1 MQYTQNTW
9 KSRLGALGPGILMA
23 TAAIGGSH
31 LVASTQAGALFGWQ
45 LFWLI
50 VVVNVLKYPFFR
62 FGMEYTLA
70 TKNSL
75 VEGYKNQGPGYF
87 YSFIALNIIAAVVNT
102 AGVLLL
108 TASLL
113 HYALPISIPVTLLCW
128 VILAMCLIILLLG
141 HFKALDN
148 VAKAIMGL
156 LTIATITALVIAIN
170 NGPVAPVNYVGPSPY
185 ELAMLGFM
193 VALMGWMPAPIEISA
208 LSSLWL
214 KEKQAQ
220 QSVTKSQ
227 GLFDFNLGYWLT
239 AGLALVFFSLGALV
253 QYGQNSNIELGGVA
267 FAKQLIDMYA
277 STIGEW
283 ARPLVSAIAFLCMFG
298 TTLTVLDGY
307 ARTLNES
314 HKLLGFKQ
322 SKHSLNT
329 WLILQALAGMAV
341 ILFFKSALGPMLT
354 FAMTLAF
361 VTTPVFAWLNFSLV
375 RSEPA
380 IKHSLL
386 LRSLTWLGLVY
397 LVGFAVAFVVWKLMG
412 FYFRGSRFEVRG
424 SRYKSNNL
432 CINVD

>member
-128 VILAMCLIILLLG
+128 LILAVCLIILLLG

-227 GLFDFNLGYWLT
+227 GLFDFNVGYWLT

-253 QYGQNSNIELGGVA
+253 QYGQSSNIELGGVA

-277 STIGEW
+277 LTIGEW

-386 LRSLTWLGLVY
+386 LRGLTWLGLVY
-397 LVGFAVAFVVWKLMG
+397 LVGFAMAFVVWKLM
-412 FYFRGSRFEVRG
+412 
-424 SRYKSNNL
+424 
-432 CINVD
+432 

>member
-1 MQYTQNTW
+1 MQQTHTSW
-9 KSRLGALGPGILMA
+9 KSHLGALGPGILMA

-50 VVVNVLKYPFFR
+50 LAVNVLKYPFFR

-75 VEGYKNQGPGYF
+75 VEGYKNKGPVYF
-87 YSFIALNIIAAVVNT
+87 YSFIGLNILAAVVNT

-113 HYALPISIPVTLLCW
+113 HYALPVVIEVTLLCW
-128 VILAMCLIILLLG
+128 ILLGVCLAILLLG
-141 HFKALDN
+141 HFKALDS
-148 VAKAIMGL
+148 VAKGIMGL
-156 LTIATITALVIAIN
+156 LTLATVIALVIAFS
-170 NGPVAPVNYVGPSPY
+170 NGPMAPADYVGPSPY
-185 ELAMLGFM
+185 ELAMLSFM

-214 KEKQAQ
+214 KEKQTQ
-220 QSVTKSQ
+220 QTVTKNQ
-227 GLFDFNLGYWLT
+227 GLFDFNVGYWLT
-239 AGLALVFFSLGALV
+239 ACLALVFFSLGVLV
-253 QYGQNSNIELGGVA
+253 QYGQSSNIELGGVA

-277 STIGEW
+277 LTIGEW

-314 HKLLGFKQ
+314 HKLLGFGQ
-322 SKHSLNT
+322 SKHSLNI

-380 IKHSLL
+380 IKHSVL

-397 LVGFAVAFVVWKLMG
+397 LIGFAVAFVVWKLAA
-412 FYFRGSRFEVRG
+412 
-424 SRYKSNNL
+424 
-432 CINVD
+432 

>member
-1 MQYTQNTW
+1 MQQTHTSW
-9 KSRLGALGPGILMA
+9 KSHVGALGPGILMA

-50 VVVNVLKYPFFR
+50 LAVNVLKYPFFR

-75 VEGYKNQGPGYF
+75 VEGYKNKGPVYF
-87 YSFIALNIIAAVVNT
+87 YSFIGLNILAAVVNT

-113 HYALPISIPVTLLCW
+113 HYALPVVIEVTLLCW
-128 VILAMCLIILLLG
+128 ILLGVCLAILLLG
-141 HFKALDN
+141 HFKALDS
-148 VAKAIMGL
+148 VAKGIMGL
-156 LTIATITALVIAIN
+156 LTLATVIALVIAFS
-170 NGPVAPVNYVGPSPY
+170 NGPMAPADYIGPPPY
-185 ELAMLGFM
+185 ELAMLSFM

-220 QSVTKSQ
+220 QAVTKSQ
-227 GLFDFNLGYWLT
+227 GLFDFNVGYWLT
-239 AGLALVFFSLGALV
+239 ACLALVFFSLGVLV
-253 QYGQNSNIELGGVA
+253 QYGQSSSIELGGVA

-277 STIGEW
+277 LTIGEW

-322 SKHSLNT
+322 SQHSLNI
-329 WLILQALAGMAV
+329 WLVLQALAGMAV

-375 RSEPA
+375 RSEPT
-380 IKHSLL
+380 IKHSAL

-397 LVGFAVAFVVWKLMG
+397 LVGFAVAFVVWKLAA
-412 FYFRGSRFEVRG
+412 
-424 SRYKSNNL
+424 
-432 CINVD
+432 

>member
-1 MQYTQNTW
+1 MQYTQSTW

-128 VILAMCLIILLLG
+128 VILAVCLIILLLG

-227 GLFDFNLGYWLT
+227 GLFDFNVGYWLT

-253 QYGQNSNIELGGVA
+253 QYGQSSNIELGGVA

-277 STIGEW
+277 LTIGEW

-361 VTTPVFAWLNFSLV
+361 VTTPVFAWLNLSLV

-386 LRSLTWLGLVY
+386 LRGLTWLGLVY
-397 LVGFAVAFVVWKLMG
+397 LVGFAMAFVVWKLM
-412 FYFRGSRFEVRG
+412 
-424 SRYKSNNL
+424 
-432 CINVD
+432 

>member
-1 MQYTQNTW
+1 MDMHPTASTW
-9 KSRLGALGPGILMA
+9 HTRLNALGPGILMA

-31 LVASTQAGALFGWQ
+31 LVASTQAGAIFGWQ

-50 VVVNVLKYPFFR
+50 VVINVLKYPFFR
-62 FGMEYTLA
+62 FGIEYTLA
-70 TKNSL
+70 TKKSL
-75 VEGYKNQGPGYF
+75 VEGYQSKGPWFF
-87 YSFIALNIIAAVVNT
+87 YSFIGLNIIAAVVNT

-113 HYALPISIPVTLLCW
+113 HYALPMSISVTLLCW
-128 VILAMCLIILLLG
+128 LILAVCLVILLLG

-156 LTIATITALVIAIN
+156 LTLATVIALVIAVS
-170 NGPVAPVNYVGPSPY
+170 NGAMNDGALASVDYIGPSPY

-214 KEKQAQ
+214 KEKQSQ
-220 QSVTKSQ
+220 QTVTRAQ
-227 GLFDFNLGYWLT
+227 GLFDFNVGYWLT
-239 AGLALVFFSLGALV
+239 AALALVFFSLGVLV
-253 QYGQNSNIELGGVA
+253 QYGQNNEIALGGVA

-283 ARPLVSAIAFLCMFG
+283 ARPLVSVIAFLCMFG

-322 SKHSLNT
+322 SKHSLNV
-329 WLILQALAGMAV
+329 WLILQSLAGMAV

-361 VTTPVFAWLNFSLV
+361 VTTPIFAWLNFSLV
-375 RSEPA
+375 RSEPS
-380 IKHSLL
+380 IQHSKRVRTL
-386 LRSLTWLGLVY
+386 SWVGLVY
-397 LVGFAVAFVVWKLMG
+397 LIGFALAFIIWKLAA
-412 FYFRGSRFEVRG
+412 
-424 SRYKSNNL
+424 
-432 CINVD
+432 

>member
-1 MQYTQNTW
+1 MQQTHTSW
-9 KSRLGALGPGILMA
+9 KSHVGALGPGILMA

-50 VVVNVLKYPFFR
+50 LAVNVLKYPFFR

-75 VEGYKNQGPGYF
+75 VEGYKNKGPVYF
-87 YSFIALNIIAAVVNT
+87 YSFIGLNILAAVVNT

-113 HYALPISIPVTLLCW
+113 HYALPVVIEVTLLCW
-128 VILAMCLIILLLG
+128 ILLGVCLAILLLG
-141 HFKALDN
+141 HFKALDS
-148 VAKAIMGL
+148 VAKGIMGL
-156 LTIATITALVIAIN
+156 LTLATVIALVIAFS
-170 NGPVAPVNYVGPSPY
+170 NGPMAPADYIGPSPY
-185 ELAMLGFM
+185 ELAMLSFM

-220 QSVTKSQ
+220 QAVTKSQ
-227 GLFDFNLGYWLT
+227 GLFDFNVGYWLT
-239 AGLALVFFSLGALV
+239 ACLALVFFSLGVLV
-253 QYGQNSNIELGGVA
+253 QYGQSSSIELGGVA

-277 STIGEW
+277 LTIGEW

-314 HKLLGFKQ
+314 HKLLGFGQ
-322 SKHSLNT
+322 SKHSLNI

-380 IKHSLL
+380 IKHSVL

-397 LVGFAVAFVVWKLMG
+397 LVGFAVAFVVWKLAT
-412 FYFRGSRFEVRG
+412 
-424 SRYKSNNL
+424 
-432 CINVD
+432 

>member
-1 MQYTQNTW
+1 MQYTQSTW

-128 VILAMCLIILLLG
+128 LILAVCLIILLLG

-227 GLFDFNLGYWLT
+227 GLFDFNVGYWLT

-253 QYGQNSNIELGGVA
+253 QYGQSSNIELGGVA

-277 STIGEW
+277 LTIGEW

-386 LRSLTWLGLVY
+386 LRGLTWLGLVY
-397 LVGFAVAFVVWKLMG
+397 LVGFAVAFVVWKLM
-412 FYFRGSRFEVRG
+412 
-424 SRYKSNNL
+424 
-432 CINVD
+432 

>member
-1 MQYTQNTW
+1 MHKTKAVW

-31 LVASTQAGALFGWQ
+31 LVASTQAGAIFGWQ

-50 VVVNVLKYPFFR
+50 LVVNVLKYPFFR

-75 VEGYKNQGPGYF
+75 VEGYKNKGPVYF
-87 YSFIALNIIAAVVNT
+87 YSFIGLNILAAIVNT

-113 HYALPISIPVTLLCW
+113 HYALPIVIEVTLLCW
-128 VILAMCLIILLLG
+128 ILLGVCLAILLLG
-141 HFKALDN
+141 HFKALDS
-148 VAKAIMGL
+148 VAKGIMGL
-156 LTIATITALVIAIN
+156 LTLATVIALVIAFS
-170 NGPVAPVNYVGPSPY
+170 NGPMAPADYVGPSPY
-185 ELAMLGFM
+185 ELAMLSFM

-220 QSVTKSQ
+220 QTVTKSQ
-227 GLFDFNLGYWLT
+227 GLFDFNVGYWLT
-239 AGLALVFFSLGALV
+239 ACLALVFFSLGVLV
-253 QYGQNSNIELGGVA
+253 QYGQSSNIELGGVA

-277 STIGEW
+277 LTIGEW
-283 ARPLVSAIAFLCMFG
+283 ARPLVSTIAFLCMFG

-314 HKLLGFKQ
+314 HKLLGFGQ
-322 SKHSLNT
+322 SKHSLNI
-329 WLILQALAGMAV
+329 WLVLQALAGMAV

-380 IKHSLL
+380 IKHSVL

-397 LVGFAVAFVVWKLMG
+397 LVGFAVAFVAWKLAA
-412 FYFRGSRFEVRG
+412 
-424 SRYKSNNL
+424 
-432 CINVD
+432 

>member
-1 MQYTQNTW
+1 MDMHSTTSTW
-9 KSRLGALGPGILMA
+9 QTRLNALGPGILMA

-31 LVASTQAGALFGWQ
+31 LVASTQAGAIFGWQ

-62 FGMEYTLA
+62 FGIEYTLA
-70 TKNSL
+70 TKKSL
-75 VEGYKNQGPGYF
+75 VEGYQSKGPWFF
-87 YSFIALNIIAAVVNT
+87 YSFIGLNIIAAIVNT

-113 HYALPISIPVTLLCW
+113 HYALPVSISVTLLCW
-128 VILAMCLIILLLG
+128 LILAVCLVILLLG

-156 LTIATITALVIAIN
+156 LTLATVTALVIAVSSGAIN
-170 NGPVAPVNYVGPSPY
+170 HETVTPVDYIGPSPY

-214 KEKQAQ
+214 KEKQSQ
-220 QSVTKSQ
+220 QTVTRVQ
-227 GLFDFNLGYWLT
+227 GLFDFNVGYWLT
-239 AGLALVFFSLGALV
+239 AALALVFFSLGVLV
-253 QYGQNSNIELGGVA
+253 QYGQNNEIALGGVA

-277 STIGEW
+277 FTIGEW
-283 ARPLVSAIAFLCMFG
+283 ARPLVSVIAFLCMFG

-322 SKHSLNT
+322 SKHSLNI
-329 WLILQALAGMAV
+329 WLILQSLAGMAV

-361 VTTPVFAWLNFSLV
+361 VTTPIFAWLNFSLV
-375 RSEPA
+375 RSEPS
-380 IKHSLL
+380 IKHSKLVRTL
-386 LRSLTWLGLVY
+386 SWVGLVY
-397 LVGFAVAFVVWKLMG
+397 LVGFALVFLGWKL
-412 FYFRGSRFEVRG
+412 V
-424 SRYKSNNL
+424 
-432 CINVD
+432 

>member
-1 MQYTQNTW
+1 
-9 KSRLGALGPGILMA
+9 MA

-31 LVASTQAGALFGWQ
+31 LVASTQAGAIFGWQ

-50 VVVNVLKYPFFR
+50 LVVNVLKYPFFR

-75 VEGYKNQGPGYF
+75 VEGYKSKGPFYF
-87 YSFIALNIIAAVVNT
+87 YSFIGLNIVAAVVNT

-113 HYALPISIPVTLLCW
+113 HYALPVMIEVTLLCW
-128 VILAMCLIILLLG
+128 ILLGVCLAILLLG
-141 HFKALDN
+141 HFKALDS
-148 VAKAIMGL
+148 VAKGIMGL
-156 LTIATITALVIAIN
+156 LTLATVIALVIAFS
-170 NGPVAPVNYVGPSPY
+170 NGPMAPADYVGPSPY
-185 ELAMLGFM
+185 ELAMLSFM

-220 QSVTKSQ
+220 QTVTKSQ
-227 GLFDFNLGYWLT
+227 GLFDFNVGYWLT
-239 AGLALVFFSLGALV
+239 AGLALVFFSLGVLV
-253 QYGQNSNIELGGVA
+253 QYGQSSSIELGGVA

-277 STIGEW
+277 LTIGEW

-314 HKLLGFKQ
+314 HKLLGFGQ
-322 SKHSLNT
+322 SKHSLNI

-354 FAMTLAF
+354 FAMTLSF

-380 IKHSLL
+380 IKHSVL

-397 LVGFAVAFVVWKLMG
+397 LVGFAVAFVVWKLAA
-412 FYFRGSRFEVRG
+412 
-424 SRYKSNNL
+424 
-432 CINVD
+432 

>member
-1 MQYTQNTW
+1 MQQTHTSW
-9 KSRLGALGPGILMA
+9 KSHVGALGPGILMA

-50 VVVNVLKYPFFR
+50 LAVNVLKYPFFR

-75 VEGYKNQGPGYF
+75 VEGYKNKGPVYF
-87 YSFIALNIIAAVVNT
+87 YSFIGLNILAAVVNT

-113 HYALPISIPVTLLCW
+113 HYALPVVIEVTLLCW
-128 VILAMCLIILLLG
+128 ILLCVCLAILLLG
-141 HFKALDN
+141 HFKALDS
-148 VAKAIMGL
+148 VAKGIMGL
-156 LTIATITALVIAIN
+156 LTLATVIALVIAFS
-170 NGPVAPVNYVGPSPY
+170 NGPMAPADYVGPSPY
-185 ELAMLGFM
+185 ELVMLSFM

-220 QSVTKSQ
+220 QAVTKSQ
-227 GLFDFNLGYWLT
+227 GLFDFNVGYWLT
-239 AGLALVFFSLGALV
+239 ACLALVFFSLGVLV
-253 QYGQNSNIELGGVA
+253 QYGQSSSIELGGVA

-277 STIGEW
+277 LTIGEW

-314 HKLLGFKQ
+314 HKLLGFGQ
-322 SKHSLNT
+322 SKHSLNI

-380 IKHSLL
+380 IKHSVL

-397 LVGFAVAFVVWKLMG
+397 LVGFAVAFVVWKLAA
-412 FYFRGSRFEVRG
+412 
-424 SRYKSNNL
+424 
-432 CINVD
+432 

>member
-1 MQYTQNTW
+1 MQSAVSIWQT
-9 KSRLGALGPGILMA
+9 RLNALGPGILMA

-31 LVASTQAGALFGWQ
+31 LVASTQAGAIFGWQ

-50 VVVNVLKYPFFR
+50 LVVNVLKYPFFR
-62 FGMEYTLA
+62 FGIEYTLA
-70 TKNSL
+70 TKKSL
-75 VEGYKNQGPGYF
+75 VEGYQSKGPWFF
-87 YSFIALNIIAAVVNT
+87 YSFIGLNIIVAVVNT

-113 HYALPISIPVTLLCW
+113 HYALPIAISVTLLCW
-128 VILAMCLIILLLG
+128 LILAVCLVILLLG

-156 LTIATITALVIAIN
+156 LTLATVIALGIAFS
-170 NGPVAPVNYVGPSPY
+170 NGPMAPADYVGPSPY

-214 KEKQAQ
+214 KEKQSQ
-220 QSVTKSQ
+220 QSVTKAQ

-239 AGLALVFFSLGALV
+239 AGLALVFFSLGVLV
-253 QYGQNSNIELGGVA
+253 QYGQSANIELGGVA

-277 STIGEW
+277 LTIGEW
-283 ARPLVSAIAFLCMFG
+283 ARPLVSIIAFLCMFG

-322 SKHSLNT
+322 SKHSLNI
-329 WLILQALAGMAV
+329 WLIVQSLAGMAV

-361 VTTPVFAWLNFSLV
+361 LTTPIFAWLNFSLV
-375 RSEPA
+375 RSVPS
-380 IKHSLL
+380 IQHSKVIQ
-386 LRSLTWLGLVY
+386 SLSWLGLIY
-397 LVGFAVAFVVWKLMG
+397 LVGFALVFLVWKLG
-412 FYFRGSRFEVRG
+412 
-424 SRYKSNNL
+424 
-432 CINVD
+432 

>member
-128 VILAMCLIILLLG
+128 VILAVCLIILLLG

-170 NGPVAPVNYVGPSPY
+170 NGPVAPENYVGPSPY

-253 QYGQNSNIELGGVA
+253 QYGQSSNIELGGVA

-397 LVGFAVAFVVWKLMG
+397 LVGFAVAFVVWKLM
-412 FYFRGSRFEVRG
+412 
-424 SRYKSNNL
+424 
-432 CINVD
+432 

>member
-1 MQYTQNTW
+1 
-9 KSRLGALGPGILMA
+9 MA

-31 LVASTQAGALFGWQ
+31 LVASTQAGAIFGWQ

-50 VVVNVLKYPFFR
+50 LVVNVLKYPFFR

-75 VEGYKNQGPGYF
+75 VEGYKSKGPFYF
-87 YSFIALNIIAAVVNT
+87 YSFIGLNIVAAVVNT

-113 HYALPISIPVTLLCW
+113 HYALPVVIEVTLLCW
-128 VILAMCLIILLLG
+128 ILLGVCLVILLLG
-141 HFKALDN
+141 HFKALDS
-148 VAKAIMGL
+148 VAKGIMGL
-156 LTIATITALVIAIN
+156 LTLATVIALVIAFS
-170 NGPVAPVNYVGPSPY
+170 NGPMAPADYVGPSPY
-185 ELAMLGFM
+185 ELAMLSFM

-220 QSVTKSQ
+220 QTVSKSQ
-227 GLFDFNLGYWLT
+227 GLFDFNVGYWLT
-239 AGLALVFFSLGALV
+239 AGLALVFFSLGVLV
-253 QYGQNSNIELGGVA
+253 QYGQTSSIELGGVA

-277 STIGEW
+277 LTIGEW

-314 HKLLGFKQ
+314 HKLLGFGQSKQ
-322 SKHSLNT
+322 SLNI

-354 FAMTLAF
+354 FAMTLSF

-380 IKHSLL
+380 IKHSVL

-397 LVGFAVAFVVWKLMG
+397 LVGFAVAFLVWKLAA
-412 FYFRGSRFEVRG
+412 
-424 SRYKSNNL
+424 
-432 CINVD
+432 

>member
-1 MQYTQNTW
+1 MQSAVSNWQSKLN
-9 KSRLGALGPGILMA
+9 ALGPGILMA

-31 LVASTQAGALFGWQ
+31 LVASTQAGSLFGWQ

-50 VVVNVLKYPFFR
+50 IVVNVLKYPFFR

-70 TKNSL
+70 TKQSL
-75 VEGYKNQGPGYF
+75 VEGYKQKGPGYF
-87 YSFIALNIIAAVVNT
+87 YSFIALNIVAAVVNT

-113 HYALPISIPVTLLCW
+113 HYALPVTVSVTLLCW
-128 VILAMCLIILLLG
+128 LILAVCLLILLLG

-148 VAKAIMGL
+148 VSKLIMGL
-156 LTIATITALVIAIN
+156 LTVTTLAALVVAIN
-170 NGPVAPVNYVGPSPY
+170 NGPMAPVGYVGPSPY

-208 LSSLWL
+208 ISSLWL
-214 KEKQAQ
+214 KEKQHQ
-220 QSVTKSQ
+220 QALTKQQ

-239 AGLALVFFSLGALV
+239 AALALVFFSLGVLV
-253 QYGQNSNIELGGVA
+253 QYGQAQAVQLGGVA

-277 STIGEW
+277 LTMGEW
-283 ARPLVSAIAFLCMFG
+283 ARPLVSGIAFLCMFG

-314 HKLLGFKQ
+314 HKLLPIKQ
-322 SKHSLNT
+322 SKHSLNM
-329 WLILQALAGMAV
+329 WLLLQAFAGMAV

-375 RSEPA
+375 RSEPS
-380 IKHSLL
+380 IHHSPF
-386 LRSLTWLGLVY
+386 LRTLSWLGLVY
-397 LVGFAVAFVVWKLMG
+397 LVGFALVFLVWKIM
-412 FYFRGSRFEVRG
+412 
-424 SRYKSNNL
+424 
-432 CINVD
+432 

>member
-128 VILAMCLIILLLG
+128 LILAVCLIILLLG

-170 NGPVAPVNYVGPSPY
+170 NGPVAPVNYIGPSPY

-227 GLFDFNLGYWLT
+227 GLFDFNVGYWLT

-253 QYGQNSNIELGGVA
+253 QYGQSSNIELGGVA

-277 STIGEW
+277 LTIGEW

-386 LRSLTWLGLVY
+386 LRGLTWLGLVY
-397 LVGFAVAFVVWKLMG
+397 LVGFAMAFVVWKLM
-412 FYFRGSRFEVRG
+412 
-424 SRYKSNNL
+424 
-432 CINVD
+432 

>member
-1 MQYTQNTW
+1 MQSAVSIWQT
-9 KSRLGALGPGILMA
+9 RLNALGPGILMA

-31 LVASTQAGALFGWQ
+31 LVASTQAGAIFGWQ

-50 VVVNVLKYPFFR
+50 LVVNVLKYPFFR
-62 FGMEYTLA
+62 FGIEYTLA
-70 TKNSL
+70 TKKSL
-75 VEGYKNQGPGYF
+75 VEGYQSKGPWFF
-87 YSFIALNIIAAVVNT
+87 YSFIGLNIIAAVVNT

-113 HYALPISIPVTLLCW
+113 HYALPIAISVTLLCW
-128 VILAMCLIILLLG
+128 LILAVCLVILLLG

-156 LTIATITALVIAIN
+156 LTLATVIALAIAFS
-170 NGPVAPVNYVGPSPY
+170 NGPMAPADYVGPSPY

-214 KEKQAQ
+214 KEKQSQ
-220 QSVTKSQ
+220 QTVTRAQ

-239 AGLALVFFSLGALV
+239 AGLALVFFSLGVLV
-253 QYGQNSNIELGGVA
+253 QYGQSANIELGGVA

-277 STIGEW
+277 LTIGEW
-283 ARPLVSAIAFLCMFG
+283 ARPLVSIIAFLCMFG

-322 SKHSLNT
+322 SKHSLNI
-329 WLILQALAGMAV
+329 WLIVQSLAGMAV

-361 VTTPVFAWLNFSLV
+361 LTTPIFAWLNFSLV
-375 RSEPA
+375 RSVPS
-380 IKHSLL
+380 IQHSKLIQ
-386 LRSLTWLGLVY
+386 SLSWLGLIY
-397 LVGFAVAFVVWKLMG
+397 LVGFALVFLVWKLG
-412 FYFRGSRFEVRG
+412 
-424 SRYKSNNL
+424 
-432 CINVD
+432 

>member
-1 MQYTQNTW
+1 MQQTHTSW
-9 KSRLGALGPGILMA
+9 KSHVGALGPGILMA

-50 VVVNVLKYPFFR
+50 LAVNVLKYPFFR

-75 VEGYKNQGPGYF
+75 VEGYKNKGPVYF
-87 YSFIALNIIAAVVNT
+87 YSFIGLNILAAVVNT

-113 HYALPISIPVTLLCW
+113 HYALPVVIEVTLLCW
-128 VILAMCLIILLLG
+128 ILLGVCLAILLLG
-141 HFKALDN
+141 HFKALDS
-148 VAKAIMGL
+148 VAKGIMGL
-156 LTIATITALVIAIN
+156 LTLATVIALVIAFS
-170 NGPVAPVNYVGPSPY
+170 NGPMAPADYVGPSPY
-185 ELAMLGFM
+185 ELAMLSFM

-220 QSVTKSQ
+220 QAVTKSQ
-227 GLFDFNLGYWLT
+227 GLFDFNVGYWLT
-239 AGLALVFFSLGALV
+239 ACLALVFFSLGVLV
-253 QYGQNSNIELGGVA
+253 QYGQSSSIELGGVA

-277 STIGEW
+277 LTIGEW

-314 HKLLGFKQ
+314 HKLLGFGQ
-322 SKHSLNT
+322 SKHSLNI

-380 IKHSLL
+380 IKHSVL

-397 LVGFAVAFVVWKLMG
+397 LVGFAVAFVAWKLAA
-412 FYFRGSRFEVRG
+412 
-424 SRYKSNNL
+424 
-432 CINVD
+432 

>member
-1 MQYTQNTW
+1 MQQTHTSW
-9 KSRLGALGPGILMA
+9 KSHVGALGPGILMA

-50 VVVNVLKYPFFR
+50 LAVNVLKYPFFR

-75 VEGYKNQGPGYF
+75 VEGYKNKGPVYF
-87 YSFIALNIIAAVVNT
+87 YSFIGLNILAAVVNT

-113 HYALPISIPVTLLCW
+113 HYALPVVIEVTLLCW
-128 VILAMCLIILLLG
+128 ILLGVCLAILLLG
-141 HFKALDN
+141 HFKALDS
-148 VAKAIMGL
+148 VAKGIMGL
-156 LTIATITALVIAIN
+156 LTLATVIALVIAFS
-170 NGPVAPVNYVGPSPY
+170 NGPMAPADYVGPSPY
-185 ELAMLGFM
+185 ELAMLSFM

-214 KEKQAQ
+214 KEKQTQ
-220 QSVTKSQ
+220 QAVTKSQ
-227 GLFDFNLGYWLT
+227 GLFDFNVGYWLT
-239 AGLALVFFSLGALV
+239 ACLALVFFSLGVLV
-253 QYGQNSNIELGGVA
+253 QYGQSSSIELGGVA

-277 STIGEW
+277 LTIGEW

-314 HKLLGFKQ
+314 HKLLGFGQ
-322 SKHSLNT
+322 SKHSLNI

-380 IKHSLL
+380 IKHSVL

-397 LVGFAVAFVVWKLMG
+397 LVGFAVAFVVWKLAA
-412 FYFRGSRFEVRG
+412 
-424 SRYKSNNL
+424 
-432 CINVD
+432 

>member
-1 MQYTQNTW
+1 MQQTHTSW
-9 KSRLGALGPGILMA
+9 KSHLGALGPGILMA

-50 VVVNVLKYPFFR
+50 LAVNVLKYPFFR

-75 VEGYKNQGPGYF
+75 VEGYKNKGPVYF
-87 YSFIALNIIAAVVNT
+87 YSFIGLNILAAVVNT

-113 HYALPISIPVTLLCW
+113 HYALPVVIEVTLLCW
-128 VILAMCLIILLLG
+128 ILLGVCLAILLLG
-141 HFKALDN
+141 HFKALDS
-148 VAKAIMGL
+148 VAKGIMGL
-156 LTIATITALVIAIN
+156 LTLATVIALVIAFS
-170 NGPVAPVNYVGPSPY
+170 NGPMAPADYVGPSPY
-185 ELAMLGFM
+185 ELAMLSFM

-214 KEKQAQ
+214 KEKQTQ
-220 QSVTKSQ
+220 QTVTKNQ
-227 GLFDFNLGYWLT
+227 GLFDFNVGYWLT
-239 AGLALVFFSLGALV
+239 ACLALVFFSLGVLV
-253 QYGQNSNIELGGVA
+253 QYGQSSNIELGGVA

-277 STIGEW
+277 LTIGEW

-314 HKLLGFKQ
+314 HKLLGFGQ
-322 SKHSLNT
+322 SKHSLNI

-380 IKHSLL
+380 IKHSVL

-397 LVGFAVAFVVWKLMG
+397 LVGFAVAFVVWKLAA
-412 FYFRGSRFEVRG
+412 
-424 SRYKSNNL
+424 
-432 CINVD
+432 

>member
-50 VVVNVLKYPFFR
+50 MVVNVLKYPFFR

-128 VILAMCLIILLLG
+128 VILAVCLIILLLG

-214 KEKQAQ
+214 KEKQTQ
-220 QSVTKSQ
+220 QSVTKNQ

-253 QYGQNSNIELGGVA
+253 QYGQSSNIELGGVA

-277 STIGEW
+277 LTIGEW

-397 LVGFAVAFVVWKLMG
+397 LVGFAMAFVVWKL
-412 FYFRGSRFEVRG
+412 F
-424 SRYKSNNL
+424 
-432 CINVD
+432 

>member
-1 MQYTQNTW
+1 MQQTHTSW
-9 KSRLGALGPGILMA
+9 KSHVGALGPGILMA

-50 VVVNVLKYPFFR
+50 LAVNVLKYPFFR

-75 VEGYKNQGPGYF
+75 VEGYKNKGPVYF
-87 YSFIALNIIAAVVNT
+87 YSFIGLNILAAVVNT

-113 HYALPISIPVTLLCW
+113 HYALPVVIEVTLLCW
-128 VILAMCLIILLLG
+128 ILLGVCLAILLLG
-141 HFKALDN
+141 HFKALDS
-148 VAKAIMGL
+148 VAKGIMGL
-156 LTIATITALVIAIN
+156 LTLATVIALVIAFS
-170 NGPVAPVNYVGPSPY
+170 NGPMAPADYVGPSPY
-185 ELAMLGFM
+185 ELAMLSFM

-214 KEKQAQ
+214 KEKQTQ
-220 QSVTKSQ
+220 QVVTKSQ
-227 GLFDFNLGYWLT
+227 GLFDFNVGYWLT
-239 AGLALVFFSLGALV
+239 ACLALVFFSLGVLV
-253 QYGQNSNIELGGVA
+253 QYGQSSSIELGGVA

-277 STIGEW
+277 LTIGEW

-314 HKLLGFKQ
+314 HKLLGFGQ
-322 SKHSLNT
+322 SKHSLNI

-380 IKHSLL
+380 IKHSVL

-397 LVGFAVAFVVWKLMG
+397 LVGFAVAFVAWKLAA
-412 FYFRGSRFEVRG
+412 
-424 SRYKSNNL
+424 
-432 CINVD
+432 

>member
-1 MQYTQNTW
+1 
-9 KSRLGALGPGILMA
+9 MA

-87 YSFIALNIIAAVVNT
+87 YSFIVLNIIAAVVNT

-128 VILAMCLIILLLG
+128 LISAVCLIILLLG

-156 LTIATITALVIAIN
+156 LTIATITALIIAIN

-214 KEKQAQ
+214 KEKQTQ

-227 GLFDFNLGYWLT
+227 GLFDFNVGYWLT
-239 AGLALVFFSLGALV
+239 VGLALVFFSLGALV
-253 QYGQNSNIELGGVA
+253 QYGQSSNIELGGVA

-277 STIGEW
+277 LTIGEW

-341 ILFFKSALGPMLT
+341 ILFFKSALWPMLT

-386 LRSLTWLGLVY
+386 LRGLTWLGLVY
-397 LVGFAVAFVVWKLMG
+397 LVGFAMAFVVWKLM
-412 FYFRGSRFEVRG
+412 
-424 SRYKSNNL
+424 
-432 CINVD
+432 

>member
-1 MQYTQNTW
+1 
-9 KSRLGALGPGILMA
+9 MA

-31 LVASTQAGALFGWQ
+31 LVASTQAGAIFGWQ

-50 VVVNVLKYPFFR
+50 LVVNVLKYPFFR

-75 VEGYKNQGPGYF
+75 VEGYKSKGPFYF
-87 YSFIALNIIAAVVNT
+87 YSFIGLNIVAAVVNT

-113 HYALPISIPVTLLCW
+113 HYALPVVIEVTLLCW
-128 VILAMCLIILLLG
+128 ILLGVCLAILLLG
-141 HFKALDN
+141 HFKALDS
-148 VAKAIMGL
+148 VAKGIMGL
-156 LTIATITALVIAIN
+156 LTLATVIALVIAFS
-170 NGPVAPVNYVGPSPY
+170 NGPMAPADYVGPSPY
-185 ELAMLGFM
+185 ELAMLSFI

-220 QSVTKSQ
+220 QTVSKSQ
-227 GLFDFNLGYWLT
+227 GLFDFNVGYWLT
-239 AGLALVFFSLGALV
+239 AGLALVFFSLGVLV
-253 QYGQNSNIELGGVA
+253 QYGQTSSIELGGVA

-277 STIGEW
+277 LTIGEW

-314 HKLLGFKQ
+314 HKLLGFGQ
-322 SKHSLNT
+322 SKHSLNI
-329 WLILQALAGMAV
+329 WLILQAFAGMAV

-354 FAMTLAF
+354 FAMTLSF

-380 IKHSLL
+380 IKHSVL

-397 LVGFAVAFVVWKLMG
+397 LVGFAVAFVVWKLAA
-412 FYFRGSRFEVRG
+412 
-424 SRYKSNNL
+424 
-432 CINVD
+432 

>member
-1 MQYTQNTW
+1 MHTTKAVW

-31 LVASTQAGALFGWQ
+31 LVASTQAGAIFGWQ

-50 VVVNVLKYPFFR
+50 LVVNVLKYPFFR

-75 VEGYKNQGPGYF
+75 VEGYKSKGPFYF
-87 YSFIALNIIAAVVNT
+87 YSFIGLNIVAAIVNT

-113 HYALPISIPVTLLCW
+113 HYALPIVIEVTLLCW
-128 VILAMCLIILLLG
+128 MLLGVCLVILLLG

-148 VAKAIMGL
+148 VAKGIMGL
-156 LTIATITALVIAIN
+156 LTLATLIALAIAFS
-170 NGPVAPVNYVGPSPY
+170 NGPMAPADYVGPSPY
-185 ELAMLGFM
+185 ELAMLSFM

-220 QSVTKSQ
+220 QTVSKSQ
-227 GLFDFNLGYWLT
+227 GLFDFNVGYWLT
-239 AGLALVFFSLGALV
+239 AGLALVFFSLGVLV
-253 QYGQNSNIELGGVA
+253 QYGQTSSIELGGVA

-277 STIGEW
+277 LTIGEW

-322 SKHSLNT
+322 SKNSLNI

-354 FAMTLAF
+354 FAMTLSF

-380 IKHSLL
+380 IKHSVL

-397 LVGFAVAFVVWKLMG
+397 LVGFAVAFVVWKLA
-412 FYFRGSRFEVRG
+412 F
-424 SRYKSNNL
+424 
-432 CINVD
+432 

>member
-1 MQYTQNTW
+1 MHTTKAVW

-31 LVASTQAGALFGWQ
+31 LVASTQAGAIFGWQ

-50 VVVNVLKYPFFR
+50 LVVNVLKYPFFR

-75 VEGYKNQGPGYF
+75 VEGYKSKGPFYF
-87 YSFIALNIIAAVVNT
+87 YSFIGLNIVAAVVNT

-113 HYALPISIPVTLLCW
+113 HYALPVVIEVTLLCW
-128 VILAMCLIILLLG
+128 MLLGVCLVILLLG

-148 VAKAIMGL
+148 VAKGIMGL
-156 LTIATITALVIAIN
+156 LTLATLIALAIAFS
-170 NGPVAPVNYVGPSPY
+170 NGPMAPADYVGPSPY
-185 ELAMLGFM
+185 ELAMLSFM

-220 QSVTKSQ
+220 QTVSKSQ
-227 GLFDFNLGYWLT
+227 GLFDFNVGYWLT
-239 AGLALVFFSLGALV
+239 AGLALVFFSLGVLV
-253 QYGQNSNIELGGVA
+253 QYGQTSSIELGGVA

-277 STIGEW
+277 LTIGEW
-283 ARPLVSAIAFLCMFG
+283 ARPFVSAIAFLCMFG

-314 HKLLGFKQ
+314 HKLLGFGQ
-322 SKHSLNT
+322 SKHSLNI

-354 FAMTLAF
+354 FAMTLSF

-380 IKHSLL
+380 IKHSVL

-397 LVGFAVAFVVWKLMG
+397 LVGFAVAFVVWKLAA
-412 FYFRGSRFEVRG
+412 
-424 SRYKSNNL
+424 
-432 CINVD
+432 

>member
-1 MQYTQNTW
+1 MQSAVSIWQT
-9 KSRLGALGPGILMA
+9 RLNALGPGILMA

-31 LVASTQAGALFGWQ
+31 LVASTQAGAIFGWQ

-50 VVVNVLKYPFFR
+50 LVVNVLKYPFFR
-62 FGMEYTLA
+62 FGIEYTLA
-70 TKNSL
+70 TKKSL
-75 VEGYKNQGPGYF
+75 VEGYQSKGPWFF
-87 YSFIALNIIAAVVNT
+87 YSFIGLNIIAAVVNT

-113 HYALPISIPVTLLCW
+113 HYALPIAISVTLLCW
-128 VILAMCLIILLLG
+128 LILAVCLVILLLG

-156 LTIATITALVIAIN
+156 LTLATVIALGIAFS
-170 NGPVAPVNYVGPSPY
+170 NGPMAPADYVGPSPY

-214 KEKQAQ
+214 KEKQSQ
-220 QSVTKSQ
+220 QSVTKAQ

-239 AGLALVFFSLGALV
+239 AGLALVFFSLGVLV
-253 QYGQNSNIELGGVA
+253 QYGQSANIELGGVA

-277 STIGEW
+277 LTIGEW
-283 ARPLVSAIAFLCMFG
+283 ARPLVSIIAFLCMFG

-322 SKHSLNT
+322 SKHSLNI
-329 WLILQALAGMAV
+329 WLIVQSLAGMAV

-361 VTTPVFAWLNFSLV
+361 LTTPIFAWLNFSLV
-375 RSEPA
+375 RSVPS
-380 IKHSLL
+380 IQHSKVIQ
-386 LRSLTWLGLVY
+386 SLSWLGLIY
-397 LVGFAVAFVVWKLMG
+397 LVGFALVFLVWKLG
-412 FYFRGSRFEVRG
+412 
-424 SRYKSNNL
+424 
-432 CINVD
+432 

>member
-1 MQYTQNTW
+1 MHSTTSTW
-9 KSRLGALGPGILMA
+9 HTRLNALGPGILMA

-31 LVASTQAGALFGWQ
+31 LVASTQAGAIFGWQ

-50 VVVNVLKYPFFR
+50 VVINVLKYPFFR
-62 FGMEYTLA
+62 FGIEYTLA
-70 TKNSL
+70 TKKSL
-75 VEGYKNQGPGYF
+75 VEGYQSKGPWFF
-87 YSFIALNIIAAVVNT
+87 YSFIGLNIIAAVVNT

-113 HYALPISIPVTLLCW
+113 HYALPMSISVTLLCW
-128 VILAMCLIILLLG
+128 LILAVCLVILLLG

-156 LTIATITALVIAIN
+156 LTLATVIALVIAVS
-170 NGPVAPVNYVGPSPY
+170 NGAMNDGTLAPVDYIGPSPY

-214 KEKQAQ
+214 KEKQNQ
-220 QSVTKSQ
+220 QTVTRAQ
-227 GLFDFNLGYWLT
+227 GLFDFNVGYWLT
-239 AGLALVFFSLGALV
+239 AALALVFFSLGVLV
-253 QYGQNSNIELGGVA
+253 QYGQNNEIALGGVA

-277 STIGEW
+277 FTIGEW
-283 ARPLVSAIAFLCMFG
+283 ARPLVSVIAFLCMFG

-322 SKHSLNT
+322 SKHSLNI
-329 WLILQALAGMAV
+329 WLILQSFAGMAV

-375 RSEPA
+375 RSEPS
-380 IKHSLL
+380 IQHSKLVRIL
-386 LRSLTWLGLVY
+386 SWIGLAY
-397 LVGFAVAFVVWKLMG
+397 LVGFALAFIVWKLAA
-412 FYFRGSRFEVRG
+412 
-424 SRYKSNNL
+424 
-432 CINVD
+432 

>member
-1 MQYTQNTW
+1 MQQTHTSW
-9 KSRLGALGPGILMA
+9 KSHVGALGPGILMA

-50 VVVNVLKYPFFR
+50 LAVNVLKYPFFR

-75 VEGYKNQGPGYF
+75 VEGYKNKGPVYF
-87 YSFIALNIIAAVVNT
+87 YSFIGLNILAAVVNT

-113 HYALPISIPVTLLCW
+113 HYALPVVIEVTLLCW
-128 VILAMCLIILLLG
+128 ILLGVCLAILLLG
-141 HFKALDN
+141 HFKALDS
-148 VAKAIMGL
+148 VAKGIMGL
-156 LTIATITALVIAIN
+156 LTLATVIALVIAFS
-170 NGPVAPVNYVGPSPY
+170 NGPMAPADYVGPSPY
-185 ELAMLGFM
+185 ELAMLSFM

-214 KEKQAQ
+214 KEKQTQ
-220 QSVTKSQ
+220 QTVTKNQ
-227 GLFDFNLGYWLT
+227 GLFDFNVGYWLT
-239 AGLALVFFSLGALV
+239 ACLALVFFSLGVLV
-253 QYGQNSNIELGGVA
+253 QYGQSSNIELGGVA

-277 STIGEW
+277 LTIGEW

-314 HKLLGFKQ
+314 HKLLGFGQ
-322 SKHSLNT
+322 SKHSLNI

-380 IKHSLL
+380 IKHSVL

-397 LVGFAVAFVVWKLMG
+397 LVGFAVAFVVWKLAA
-412 FYFRGSRFEVRG
+412 
-424 SRYKSNNL
+424 
-432 CINVD
+432 

>member
-1 MQYTQNTW
+1 
-9 KSRLGALGPGILMA
+9 MA

-31 LVASTQAGALFGWQ
+31 LVASTQAGAIFGWQ

-50 VVVNVLKYPFFR
+50 LVVNVLKYPFFR

-75 VEGYKNQGPGYF
+75 VEGYKSQGPFYF
-87 YSFIALNIIAAVVNT
+87 YSFIGLNIIAAIVNT

-113 HYALPISIPVTLLCW
+113 HYALPIVIEVTLLCW
-128 VILAMCLIILLLG
+128 MLLGVCLVILLLG

-148 VAKAIMGL
+148 VAKGIMGL
-156 LTIATITALVIAIN
+156 LTLATLIALAIAFS
-170 NGPVAPVNYVGPSPY
+170 NGPMAPADYVGPSPY
-185 ELAMLGFM
+185 ELAMLSFM

-220 QSVTKSQ
+220 QTVSKSQ
-227 GLFDFNLGYWLT
+227 GLFDFNVGYWLT
-239 AGLALVFFSLGALV
+239 AGLALVFFSLGVLV
-253 QYGQNSNIELGGVA
+253 QYGQTSSIELGGVA

-277 STIGEW
+277 LTIGEW

-322 SKHSLNT
+322 SKHNLNI

-375 RSEPA
+375 RSNPD
-380 IKHSLL
+380 IKHSVL
-386 LRSLTWLGLVY
+386 LRILSWLGLVY
-397 LVGFAVAFVVWKLMG
+397 LIGFAVAFIVWKLA
-412 FYFRGSRFEVRG
+412 V
-424 SRYKSNNL
+424 
-432 CINVD
+432 

>member
-1 MQYTQNTW
+1 MQQTHTSW
-9 KSRLGALGPGILMA
+9 KSHLGALGPGILMA

-50 VVVNVLKYPFFR
+50 LAVNVLKYPFFR

-75 VEGYKNQGPGYF
+75 VEGYKNKGPVYF
-87 YSFIALNIIAAVVNT
+87 YSFIGLNILAAVVNT

-113 HYALPISIPVTLLCW
+113 HYALPVVIEVTLLCW
-128 VILAMCLIILLLG
+128 ILLGVCLAILLLG
-141 HFKALDN
+141 HFKALDS
-148 VAKAIMGL
+148 VAKGIMGL
-156 LTIATITALVIAIN
+156 LTLATVIALVIAFS
-170 NGPVAPVNYVGPSPY
+170 NGQMAPADYIGPSPY
-185 ELAMLGFM
+185 ELAMLSFM

-214 KEKQAQ
+214 KEKQTQ
-220 QSVTKSQ
+220 QTVTKNQ
-227 GLFDFNLGYWLT
+227 GLFDFNVGYWLT
-239 AGLALVFFSLGALV
+239 ACLALVFFSLGVLV
-253 QYGQNSNIELGGVA
+253 QYGQSSSIELGGVA

-277 STIGEW
+277 LTIGEW

-314 HKLLGFKQ
+314 HKLLGFGQ
-322 SKHSLNT
+322 SKHSLNI

-380 IKHSLL
+380 IKHSVL

-397 LVGFAVAFVVWKLMG
+397 LVGFAVAFVVWKLAA
-412 FYFRGSRFEVRG
+412 
-424 SRYKSNNL
+424 
-432 CINVD
+432 

>member
-1 MQYTQNTW
+1 MQYTQSTW

-75 VEGYKNQGPGYF
+75 VQGYKNQGPGYF

-128 VILAMCLIILLLG
+128 LILAVCLIILLLG

-227 GLFDFNLGYWLT
+227 GLFDFNVGYWLT

-253 QYGQNSNIELGGVA
+253 QYGQSSNIELGGVA

-277 STIGEW
+277 LTIGEW

-322 SKHSLNT
+322 SKHSLNM
-329 WLILQALAGMAV
+329 WLILQAMAGMAV

-380 IKHSLL
+380 IKHSVL

-397 LVGFAVAFVVWKLMG
+397 LVGFAVAFVLWKLM
-412 FYFRGSRFEVRG
+412 
-424 SRYKSNNL
+424 
-432 CINVD
+432 

>member
-1 MQYTQNTW
+1 MHTTKAVW

-31 LVASTQAGALFGWQ
+31 LVASTQAGAIFGWQ

-50 VVVNVLKYPFFR
+50 LVVNVLKYPFFR

-75 VEGYKNQGPGYF
+75 VEGYKSKGPFYF
-87 YSFIALNIIAAVVNT
+87 YSFIGLNIVAAVVNT

-113 HYALPISIPVTLLCW
+113 HYALPVVIEVTLLCW
-128 VILAMCLIILLLG
+128 ILLGVCLAILLLG
-141 HFKALDN
+141 HFKALDS
-148 VAKAIMGL
+148 VAKGIMGL
-156 LTIATITALVIAIN
+156 LTLATVIALVIAFS
-170 NGPVAPVNYVGPSPY
+170 NGPMAPADYVGPSPY
-185 ELAMLGFM
+185 ELTMLSFM

-220 QSVTKSQ
+220 QTVSKSQ
-227 GLFDFNLGYWLT
+227 GLFDFNVGYWLT
-239 AGLALVFFSLGALV
+239 AGLALVFFSLGVLV
-253 QYGQNSNIELGGVA
+253 QYGQTSSIELGGVA

-277 STIGEW
+277 LTIGEW

-314 HKLLGFKQ
+314 HKLLGFGQ
-322 SKHSLNT
+322 SKHSLNI
-329 WLILQALAGMAV
+329 WLVLQALAGMAV

-354 FAMTLAF
+354 FAMTLSF

-380 IKHSLL
+380 IKHSVL

-397 LVGFAVAFVVWKLMG
+397 LVGFAVAFVVWKLAA
-412 FYFRGSRFEVRG
+412 
-424 SRYKSNNL
+424 
-432 CINVD
+432 